1 MKIKSLFYI
10 VTISTVMFSCVT
22 RMNKYSSSP
31 HIDIEEPEIE
41 GYPLMADL
49 SISKEKV
56 KGTATMGFSSGIAA
70 PIEECKRSAI
80 GNALISS
87 ESDVLIEPF
96 YIIETTES
104 SVTVQVTGF
113 PAKYKNF
120 RKDTEKM
127 AEINAVSVNQTTV
140 YGPVATGPTQ
150 PVKNTPVKNAP
161 VKRNDPISSA
171 QPNSSSAGETV
182 LGVLSIVIGIPLL
195 ILALVN

>member
-1 MKIKSLFYI
+1 MKTKSLFYI
-10 VTISTVMFSCVT
+10 LTVSTLLFSCAT

-31 HIDIEEPEIE
+31 FIDIEEPEIE

-70 PIEECKRSAI
+70 PIEECKKSAI

-120 RKDTEKM
+120 RKDTERM

-140 YGPVATGPTQ
+140 LGPTQ
-150 PVKNTPVKNAP
+150 LPTQTVRPANVNKA
-161 VKRNDPISSA
+161 DPKIA
-171 QPNSSSAGETV
+171 QHQESGGSVFLKVMGV
-182 LGVLSIVIGIPLL
+182 LGLAFLVVVLVATAP
-195 ILALVN
+195 